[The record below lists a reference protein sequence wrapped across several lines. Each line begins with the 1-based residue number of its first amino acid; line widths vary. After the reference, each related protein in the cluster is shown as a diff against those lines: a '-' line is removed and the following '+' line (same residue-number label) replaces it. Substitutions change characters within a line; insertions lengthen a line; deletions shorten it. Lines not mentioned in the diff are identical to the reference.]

1 MVRLTGGAGAA
12 MLPRPLR
19 GRRGE
24 WKQEVAEMLP
34 RTHCGDFRVMHI
46 DQEVRLDGWVQTNRD
61 HGGVV
66 FLDVRDI
73 SGVVQVVV
81 HPDTPEVHALAHSLR
96 QQDVIEV
103 TGRVIARSEETVNE
117 KLPTGQVEV
126 KAQAIRVLNRAET
139 PPFPIEDDCETN
151 EQHRLEYRYLDL
163 RRPCMQTNLKLR
175 HRVTHAAR
183 NYLDA
188 QGFFEIETPIL
199 NKSTP
204 EGARDYLVP
213 SRVYPG
219 RFFAL
224 PQSPQIFKQLL
235 MVAGM
240 DRYYQIARCFR
251 DEDLRADRQPEFTQV
266 DLEMAFVT
274 QEEVMAVAEGLLR
287 AMFEAGVGIRLP
299 EVFPRIRWQEAMDRF
314 GLDRPDLRFG
324 LEHVNITALMKRVDF
339 KVFREPAEKG
349 GLVKVMRVPEGGRL
363 SRKQIDDYT
372 DFVSVYGAKGLA
384 WIKVNDAAD
393 IPGGLQSPIV
403 KFLPEDVL
411 RELLAACGAESGD
424 LLFFGAGEAKIV
436 NDALGH
442 LRVRLGHDLGLID
455 EDDHRFVWVVDFP
468 MFGWN
473 AEEKRLDALHHP
485 FTAPHPD
492 DLDRLEREPLTM
504 RSLAYDL
511 VWNGTEIG
519 GGSIRIHDPAVQ
531 RRVFAA
537 LGIDEAE
544 AEAKFGFLLE
554 ALQYGAPPHGGLAF
568 GLDRVLAL
576 MAGADSIRDMIAF
589 PKTQKAADPM
599 CESPSAVD
607 EAQLRELGLR
617 LRRSA
622 RAAEG
627 GEG

>member
-1 MVRLTGGAGAA
+1 M
-12 MLPRPLR
+12 M
-19 GRRGE
+19 
-24 WKQEVAEMLP
+24 Q
-34 RTHCGDFRVMHI
+34 RTRCGDFTSEHI
-46 DQEVRLDGWVQTNRD
+46 GQQVRLDGWVQTNRD

-66 FLDVRDI
+66 FLDVRDRF
-73 SGVVQVVV
+73 GLVQVVV
-81 HPDTPEVHALAHSLR
+81 HPDTPDIHQLAHGLR

-103 TGRVIARSEETVNE
+103 EGEVIPRSEDTVNP
-117 KLPTGQVEV
+117 KLKTGSIEV
-126 KAQAIRVLNRAET
+126 KARVLRVLNKAKT
-139 PPFPIEDDCETN
+139 PPFPIEDEAEVG

-163 RRPCMQTNLKLR
+163 RRPRMQRNMAIR

-188 QGFFEIETPIL
+188 HDFLEIETPIL

-213 SRVYPG
+213 SRVHPG
-219 RFFAL
+219 AFYAL

-235 MVAGM
+235 MVSGM

-266 DLEMAFVT
+266 DLEMSFVSR
-274 QEEVMAVAEGLLR
+274 EEVMELAEGLVA
-287 AMFEAGVGIRLP
+287 AMLEAGTGVAP
-299 EVFPRIRWQEAMDRF
+299 QTPFPRIGWHEAMEKY

-324 LEHVNITALMKRVDF
+324 LEHVDITGLMKRVEF

-349 GLVKVMRVPEGGRL
+349 GLVKVMRVPDGGRL

-372 DFVSVYGAKGLA
+372 DFVGVYGAKGLA

-411 RELLAACGAESGD
+411 RDLLAACGAESGD
-424 LLFFGAGEAKIV
+424 ILFFGAGDASVV

-442 LRVRLGHDLGLID
+442 LRNELGRDLELYGAHD
-455 EDDHRFVWVVDFP
+455 HSFVWVVDFP
-468 MFGWN
+468 MFAWN

-485 FTAPHPD
+485 FTAPVMED
-492 DLDRLEREPLTM
+492 MGLLTSDPLAM
-504 RSLAYDL
+504 RSQAYDL

-519 GGSIRIHDPAVQ
+519 GGSIRIHEREVQAAVFD
-531 RRVFAA
+531 V
-537 LGIDEAE
+537 LGIDEQE
-544 AEAKFGFLLE
+544 ATAKFGFLLE

-576 MAGADSIRDMIAF
+576 MIGSESIRDVIAF

-599 CESPSAVD
+599 CEAPGEVS

-617 LRRSA
+617 LRRQVRASSA
-622 RAAEG
+622 G
-627 GEG
+627 GE